1 MFAGARYVSGLG
13 DILNSKTLVADAFGE
28 PFVRQQGETN
38 TERFGLSQACFKLP
52 KTNDIMLV
60 GGKPDAGDSV
70 EVWNSRFGFWDVLE
84 ESPVPVDSVWYPA
97 SAVDEENGFAY
108 VIGGDGF
115 AGQTDSVLRWDGEN
129 WTELLAALPYPM
141 MSVKATP
148 LPRGDLFQCD

>member
-1 MFAGARYVSGLG
+1 MAA
-13 DILNSKTLVADAFGE
+13 AFGE
-28 PFVRQQGETN
+28 PFIRQAGGVN
-38 TERFGLSQACFKLP
+38 TDRFGLSQACFKLP

-60 GGKPDAGDSV
+60 GGKPSAGDSV

-84 ESPVPVDSVWYPA
+84 ERPVPVENVWYPA

-108 VIGGDGF
+108 VIGGDSLE
-115 AGQTDSVLRWDGEN
+115 GQTDSVLRWDGEN

-148 LPRGDLFQCD
+148 LPRGDLFQCDSV